1 MARTRSGARSAPR
14 PSEAESYPRLPPFGA
29 EFSLGP
35 ATRSYRSPIVTEA
48 GSGMVV
54 PSYRQYADELGDEA
68 SGEAVDHPYEA
79 NLLDQ
84 SAAEADSTEE
94 DIGSEAEANDVEV
107 EADDVEMQ
115 ADDVEVQADDVDGE
129 R

>member
-1 MARTRSGARSAPR
+1 MARTRSGARRAPR

-35 ATRSYRSPIVTEA
+35 ATRSYRSPIVTAA

-54 PSYRQYADELGDEA
+54 PSYGHDAGEMDDVAEMG
-68 SGEAVDHPYEA
+68 GEAVDHPDEA
-79 NLLDQ
+79 DLLDE
-84 SAAEADSTEE
+84 SAAEVDSTEE

-107 EADDVEMQ
+107 EAS
-115 ADDVEVQADDVDGE
+115 DVEVEGNDENGE
-129 R
+129 T